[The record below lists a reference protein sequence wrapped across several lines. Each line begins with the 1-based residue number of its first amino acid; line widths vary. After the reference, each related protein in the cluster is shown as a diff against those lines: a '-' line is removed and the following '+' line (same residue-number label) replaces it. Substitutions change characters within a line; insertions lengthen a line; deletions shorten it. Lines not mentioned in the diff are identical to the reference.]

1 MNQLKFVIYTFL
13 SLLTLT
19 TISSCNKDDVNV
31 KNLKSDS
38 SIELRTNSL
47 GSYSVENGRIKF
59 PTIEDYQQT
68 VTYLQS
74 ATDAQLVSFRNTNS
88 IETAAKAYTSFVDL
102 VDDENLT
109 STQIE
114 TIEQQYSSKVKI
126 SINGEG
132 DKEVNIKYAINPEI
146 TNLNGE
152 YQVGQTVIKQA
163 GTKLIS
169 ITNPTLVDPSTVN
182 ETTSTNGAIG
192 VYVTETVLAISPPC
206 CPTSDSK
213 TLEYNDGKRKRVRAS
228 YVVANTTQVFN
239 NPADGRWK
247 LVFPQL
253 TVDAVGE
260 HHRRKCFVFCW
271 WSGSKTSMQHDWNIN
286 ISHSLAGVANPI
298 IIDRTQ
304 SNGNTSEIRFTNQF
318 NGNPISIL
326 TSFPI
331 NYGINV
337 CVNSVYQRVIAN
349 NRTVTI
355 TCN

>member
-1 MNQLKFVIYTFL
+1 MTL
-13 SLLTLT
+13 S
-19 TISSCNKDDVNV
+19 IVSSCNKDDVNV

-38 SIELRTNSL
+38 TIELRTNTL

-59 PTIEDYQQT
+59 PTIEDYQQS

-74 ATDAQLVSFRNTNS
+74 ATDAQLASFRNSIS

-109 STQIE
+109 NAQIE
-114 TIEQQYSSKVKI
+114 AIEQQYSSKVKI

-132 DKEVNIKYAINPEI
+132 DKEVYIKYAINPEI

-152 YQVGQTVIKQA
+152 YQVGVTVVKQA

-169 ITNPTLVDPSTVN
+169 ITNPTLVNPSTVN
-182 ETTSTNGAIG
+182 ETTSTNETNG

-228 YVVANTTQVFN
+228 YQLVNTTQVYE
-239 NPADGRWK
+239 NPGDGRWK
-247 LVFPQL
+247 LVLPQL

-260 HHRRKCFVFCW
+260 HHRRRCFIFCW

-286 ISHSLAGVANPI
+286 ISHNLVGVANPI
-298 IIDRTQ
+298 IINRTQ
-304 SNGNTSEIRFTNQF
+304 SNGNTSEIRFTNYF

-326 TSFPI
+326 TSLPVSYYI
-331 NYGINV
+331 EV